1 MILPVLFKPLG
12 KRCPHHLFFHFL
24 LWGRKEC
31 VWVNTFLNGETEE
44 SIVFPKWNEGKN
56 VCFTIGSNRSS
67 CHFYLWDF
75 LSFLEVIGQANWP
88 FWPYTHWKMGL
99 LSSFKPP
106 FGSQSKG
113 TFTNRAG
120 CTGSERVSTSCC
132 FKREILHRQT
142 SQTIV
147 PTAVF
152 SPPFATSLLPSVLQK
167 VLLRGEMGYFVYFAV
182 SDHSNS

>member
-1 MILPVLFKPLG
+1 
-12 KRCPHHLFFHFL
+12 
-24 LWGRKEC
+24 
-31 VWVNTFLNGETEE
+31 
-44 SIVFPKWNEGKN
+44 
-56 VCFTIGSNRSS
+56 
-67 CHFYLWDF
+67 
-75 LSFLEVIGQANWP
+75 
-88 FWPYTHWKMGL
+88 MGL

-106 FGSQSKG
+106 LGSQSKG

-182 SDHSNS
+182 SDHSNG